1 MEAMTPIERLNTHPT
16 WNELDDLPE
25 NSVVLN
31 DLGDALQK
39 WPDGQ
44 WWAPGNGNYGFDSY
58 TIARYPVQ
66 ILYIPKD
73 EFAE

>member
-31 DLGDALQK
+31 DLGDGA
-39 WPDGQ
+39 PEVAR
-44 WWAPGNGNYGFDSY
+44 WAVVG
-58 TIARYPVQ
+58 TWKRQ
-66 ILYIPKD
+66 LRL
-73 EFAE
+73 